1 MKKKIIVIG
10 KKSFIGSNLFIFL
23 KKKNFFI
30 KKLNFNEFVSSN
42 AASLKKYD
50 YIINC
55 SVHRNYIEKKYNK
68 KYDFDYIVAKKILK
82 LNCNQIFLSSRKVY
96 KPSKNIKENTKLNP
110 SCSYSKNKIMTEKKL
125 IKILGKRILILR
137 ISNLIGLNLNEKR
150 SRKVHNTFINIF
162 LKNVKNNHIYDNKKI
177 YKDFLSIEKFS
188 LIVEKLI
195 RKDAYGIYNV
205 SMGKKIYINQLIYW
219 LNYHNPSK
227 VRVKNLP
234 KKFNKDCF
242 YLNNNSLKKKIN
254 VKIKP
259 IELEKYCKKLSKKIF
274 KKK

>member
-1 MKKKIIVIG
+1 M
-10 KKSFIGSNLFIFL
+10 
-23 KKKNFFI
+23 
-30 KKLNFNEFVSSN
+30 
-42 AASLKKYD
+42 
-50 YIINC
+50 
-55 SVHRNYIEKKYNK
+55 
-68 KYDFDYIVAKKILK
+68 
-82 LNCNQIFLSSRKVY
+82 
-96 KPSKNIKENTKLNP
+96 
-110 SCSYSKNKIMTEKKL
+110 
-125 IKILGKRILILR
+125 ILR

-188 LIVEKLI
+188 IIVEKLI
-195 RKDAYGIYNV
+195 RKDVYGIYNV